1 MIVPERTKCPSPRF
15 TPRRLPALSRPF
27 LLDEPAFLCAMN
39 QSSDSAFF
47 GVRRR
52 GADFGFS
59 SVPAA
64 FAARVFGFAADAA
77 FAWVV
82 FGFSAAAV
90 RRVGFGFSAASGS
103 ALEGSA
109 SAGWPFARRDVV
121 AMSSMR

>member
-52 GADFGFS
+52 GAGFGFS

-77 FAWVV
+77 FAGVA
-82 FGFSAAAV
+82 FGFSAVAAFVAV

-109 SAGWPFARRDVV
+109 
-121 AMSSMR
+121 